1 MSQAKLGRRAIRA
14 GQVALLLA
22 LAACTPA
29 IHPLAQTHFLV
40 VRVACTRA
48 DLVRGLRGDP
58 APPPG
63 YAQLFAFDRQARHGL
78 TMRGLPYDLDIVWLN
93 GRGVVTRVDA
103 NVSHVQ
109 ILGVSQVRTALARY
123 ALELRAHD
131 AAREGLHA
139 GATVRGLTGA
149 CVDKRE
155 KTRALSV
162 VD

>member
-1 MSQAKLGRRAIRA
+1 MSRARLGRRATRA

-29 IHPLAQTHFLV
+29 THPLVQLHALV
-40 VRVACTRA
+40 ARVACTHA
-48 DLVRGLRGDP
+48 DQVRGLRGDS

-63 YAQLFAFDRQARHGL
+63 NTQLFVFDRQVRHGL
-78 TMRGLPYDLDIVWLN
+78 TMAGLPYDLDIVWLT
-93 GRGVVTRVDA
+93 GRGAVTRVDA
-103 NVSHVQ
+103 NVSHVK

-123 ALELRAHD
+123 ALELRAGD
-131 AAREGLHA
+131 AAREGLRA
-139 GATVRGLTGA
+139 GAAVRGLAGA

-155 KTRALSV
+155 KTRALTV